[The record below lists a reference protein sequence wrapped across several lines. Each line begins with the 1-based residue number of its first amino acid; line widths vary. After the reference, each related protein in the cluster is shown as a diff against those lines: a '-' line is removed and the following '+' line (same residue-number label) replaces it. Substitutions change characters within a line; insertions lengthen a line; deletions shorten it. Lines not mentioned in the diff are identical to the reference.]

1 MSRRLKVDIV
11 AEIAGYI
18 GIEVPHMSTGS
29 TEPRALFDAV
39 NVELGLGISDDLTKP
54 QMAQAV
60 VEAAGF
66 VWKGTHESNG
76 GTVTTAGLIAVE
88 EAVALLTGN

>member
-1 MSRRLKVDIV
+1 MSRRLKIEIV

-29 TEPRALFDAV
+29 TEPRVLFDAV
-39 NVELGLGISDDLTKP
+39 NIELGLGLPGDFTKP
-54 QMAQAV
+54 QMAKAI
-60 VEAAGF
+60 VESAGF
-66 VWKGTHESNG
+66 SWKSTHESTG
-76 GTVTTAGLIAVE
+76 GTVTTAGLLAVE